1 MLCRGIFDKEILDS
15 NTDMY
20 HVCNS
25 LEFRLKIKK
34 CQSYCHKRKDLNRN
48 NVPYF
53 RVIIDETCVHFN
65 VFNWN

>member
-1 MLCRGIFDKEILDS
+1 MFNIMNVSNVLVAKQIKIRSIVLYEWIFDKEILDS

-34 CQSYCHKRKDLNRN
+34 CQSYFVKGR
-48 NVPYF
+48 
-53 RVIIDETCVHFN
+53 T
-65 VFNWN
+65 